1 MAEPPI
7 TQSQTPSPEASSP
20 NRPGPGGRLSRRRAT
35 ASDTVRLARLT
46 SLTGILF
53 AALFALSLIF
63 FYTTPTLSASDD
75 EITAFYTGGST
86 ILVTVGLYLVPFAG
100 IIFLW
105 HAHATRLLIKS
116 RTPAPSAIPD
126 GLQLVSGVLFVVLLF
141 AGMAS
146 AGSVA
151 LLKDLTNAP
160 LPSADFIRGV
170 LAVGY
175 GMVFVYAIRGAGM
188 YALTTTTLL
197 RQAGIMPTWL
207 GVASYLLAIFLLVS
221 TTLHPVV
228 VFLLPTWVVIV
239 ALVVFIRAGRVS
251 EPPAS
256 ERPASERQAA

>member
-1 MAEPPI
+1 M
-7 TQSQTPSPEASSP
+7 
-20 NRPGPGGRLSRRRAT
+20 SRRRVA

-46 SLTGILF
+46 ALSGILF
-53 AALFALSLIF
+53 SALFVLSVVFI
-63 FYTTPTLSASDD
+63 YTTPRLTASDA
-75 EITAFYTGGST
+75 EITAFYTSGST
-86 ILVTVGLYLVPFAG
+86 ILVTVGLYLIPFAG
-100 IIFLW
+100 IIFMW
-105 HAHATRLLIKS
+105 HAHATRLLIRS
-116 RTPAPSAIPD
+116 STPVPSAIPY

-151 LLKDLTNAP
+151 LLKDLTSAP

-197 RQAGIMPTWL
+197 RQTKIMPTWL
-207 GVASYLLAIFLLVS
+207 GVVSYLLAIFLLVS

-228 VFLLPTWVVIV
+228 VLLLPTWVVII
-239 ALVVFIRAGRVS
+239 ALVVFIRAGRVA
-251 EPPAS
+251 EPAAS
-256 ERPASERQAA
+256 ERDST